1 MKKIGILTLFDP
13 INYGACLQTYA
24 LRAFLEQCG
33 FDAQVIDYRHQ
44 SGNVDKRTSFQ
55 KMRSYIWK
63 NTLYKL
69 LCDKKRIERTEQF
82 KKDNIQYSA
91 DTFYNIEEMDR
102 SCNYDALIVGSDQVW
117 SPRINGRDAIYFG
130 HGMSPSTK
138 LVTYAASLGGA
149 SIEEM
154 RLCDS
159 NLKTDLARFSH
170 VSVREASSIPVL
182 AQLGIQASW
191 SPDPTFLLT
200 GDQWVQK
207 YASIADKP
215 KHRYVL
221 MYTLNGEKE
230 LVDAAQTYARTHG
243 IEAVA
248 LHYNTRGFNGFTNI
262 RDASPSDFLQLM
274 HGAQCIFTDSFHGTC
289 FALNFGKE
297 FYVKLSKAKPLGNA
311 RMVDLLE
318 RYGVTGRYLDTGET
332 PAPSLD
338 HATIQEALKRDRRQG
353 LCYLENC
360 VLRG

>member
-1 MKKIGILTLFDP
+1 MKTVGILTLQNTV
-13 INYGACLQTYA
+13 NYGAMLQVSALQSVLESLGVTCQVLNYTNHVVEARESSTRFSLNPRKFVRYAMRHGFEKRREEGFARFVCAALHLTDPMDSRALLEYVQGLDCL
-24 LRAFLEQCG
+24 
-33 FDAQVIDYRHQ
+33 V
-44 SGNVDKRTSFQ
+44 
-55 KMRSYIWK
+55 
-63 NTLYKL
+63 
-69 LCDKKRIERTEQF
+69 
-82 KKDNIQYSA
+82 
-91 DTFYNIEEMDR
+91 
-102 SCNYDALIVGSDQVW
+102 VGSDQVW

-130 HGMSPSTK
+130 RGMSPSTK

-154 RLCDS
+154 LLYDS
-159 NLKTDLARFSH
+159 NLKIDLARFSH

-230 LVDAAQTYARTHG
+230 LVDAAQTYARAHG

-274 HGAQCIFTDSFHGTC
+274 HGARCIFTDSFHGTC

-297 FYVKLSKAKPLGNA
+297 FYVKLSKAKPHGNA

-318 RYGVTGRYLDTGET
+318 RYGVTGRYLDTSKA
-332 PAPSLD
+332 PAPPLD
-338 HATIQEALKRDRRQG
+338 HATIQESLNRDRRQG
-353 LCYLENC
+353 LGYLENC